1 MEFLYKKD
9 SETIFLTA
17 VLLVAAVVTQ
27 DVSPDCASC
36 IKVNATCYNVSYLF
50 DMNATF
56 RTHIVV
62 HKMGILRSENVLFYS
77 FEPEIAD
84 KEYYKVGFVNLD
96 NPDVQGVI
104 SDEHIKVLNFGTFD
118 IDQDNSIVY
127 LGGYDGI
134 FTYGNTKKLA
144 PYSSRGDTILSLFYK
159 GFVYFVKSDDNRIIS
174 KKGDQ
179 FNSVLDYVP
188 IKNFV
193 LTKYDV
199 IVFLSNYGLFL
210 HKKGETIW
218 LSKNAF
224 FRGLTIDLDDT
235 VYAWW
240 IDGLYRV
247 VIEKNLAESSIVKVA
262 HIPGIGALTFDND
275 NNIIFN
281 LDKSVFKMTET
292 NVTKC

>member
-1 MEFLYKKD
+1 MFL
-9 SETIFLTA
+9 LAA
-17 VLLVAAVVTQ
+17 VFLVAAVVSQ
-27 DVSPDCASC
+27 DVKEKCISC
-36 IKVNATCYNVSYLF
+36 IKINTNCYNISYLF

-56 RTHIVV
+56 RTHVIV
-62 HKMGILRSENVLFYS
+62 HKMGILRSENTLFYS
-77 FEPEIAD
+77 FEPEIED
-84 KEYYKVGFVNLD
+84 KEYYKVAFVNLD

-104 SDEHIKVLNFGTFD
+104 TDDHIPILNFGTFD

-134 FTYGNTKKLA
+134 FTYGNTKKLT

-193 LTKYDV
+193 ITKYDV

-210 HKKGETIW
+210 SKKGETVW

-224 FRGLTIDLDDT
+224 FRGLAIDLDDT

-240 IDGLYRV
+240 IDGLYKV
-247 VIEKNLAESSIVKVA
+247 IIEKNLPESKIVKVA
-262 HIPGIGALTFDND
+262 HITGLGALTFDND
-275 NNIIFN
+275 NNIIFSS
-281 LDKSVFKMTET
+281 DRSVFRLTET
-292 NVTKC
+292 NMTKC

>member
-1 MEFLYKKD
+1 MDKFRKK
-9 SETIFLTA
+9 ELEMFFLTA
-17 VLLVAAVVTQ
+17 MFLVGAVVTQ
-27 DVSPDCASC
+27 NVTIDCISC
-36 IKVNATCYNVSYLF
+36 IKVNATCFNVSYLF

-62 HKMGILRSENVLFYS
+62 HKMGLLRSENTLFYS

-84 KEYYKVGFVNLD
+84 KEYYKVAYVNLD
-96 NPDVQGVI
+96 KPDVQGEI
-104 SDEHIKVLNFGTFD
+104 SDEHIPILNFGTFD

-127 LGGYDGI
+127 LGGHDGI
-134 FTYGNTKKLA
+134 FTYGGTKKLT

-179 FNSVLDYVP
+179 FNSVLDYEP

-193 LTKYDV
+193 ITKYDV

-240 IDGLYRV
+240 IDGIYRV

-262 HIPGIGALTFDND
+262 DIPGIGALTFDND
-275 NNIIFN
+275 NNIIFSS
-281 LDKSVFKMTET
+281 DRSVFKMTET
-292 NVTKC
+292 NITKC